1 MMCDHTLKELLLTA
15 EEQDFDARTLP
26 EAPAFSPSYQT
37 WEKDSLSFKSN
48 RLQSSPLPVSVNSKG
63 EFYNETAICS
73 YPDHG
78 YGRGF
83 TDNSCRRVQ
92 H

>member
-37 WEKDSLSFKSN
+37 WEKEFLSFNFN
-48 RLQSSPLPVSVNSKG
+48 RLQSSPLLFTVNPKG
-63 EFYNETAICS
+63 EFYNETVIFS

-78 YGRGF
+78 YGRRF
-83 TDNSCRRVQ
+83 TDNSCRRIQ